1 MNCTEEYK
9 KLCDEIDEQ
18 LITILKV
25 SKEYIEKRETFLEL
39 WRDVGKIALTLTNR
53 AFLI

>member
-1 MNCTEEYK
+1 MNCAVEYT

-39 WRDVGKIALTLTNR
+39 WRDVGKMALALMNR
-53 AFLI
+53 ESLI